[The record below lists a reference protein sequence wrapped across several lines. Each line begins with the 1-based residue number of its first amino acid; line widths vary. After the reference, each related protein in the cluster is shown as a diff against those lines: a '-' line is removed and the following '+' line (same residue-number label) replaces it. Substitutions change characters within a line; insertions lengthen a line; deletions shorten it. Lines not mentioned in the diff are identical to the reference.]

1 MATRTDRSRGWNAL
15 AALIIL
21 ASLYCRCAVAM
32 MAGTTPD
39 TPAARID
46 PNTVASPWNGVGS
59 VVVSGNAF
67 SGVVVA
73 PRFVLTASHVVGSTP
88 ASAIQFVL
96 NFGGN
101 QTHTIP
107 AQAVFRYP
115 TASFPYDDLA
125 LVELTVAVPNGVN
138 IYPLFREP
146 LNSTQR
152 ITLVGY
158 GASGNGDVGVS
169 VSASRTVRRRGENVV
184 DAVQT
189 TVDTSGRSSLFY
201 LYDFDG
207 PSGNGVFGGPT
218 LGNAVETLVAGGDS
232 GSPAFIGGA
241 LLGINTF
248 VAQPVA
254 GQPNDYKFGMFG
266 GGMLLSRPEFLDW
279 IDATTGY
286 TASADAVDIPTL
298 PQWALIAGTLL
309 MGAIALRA
317 QAPRQ
322 RA

>member
-1 MATRTDRSRGWNAL
+1 
-15 AALIIL
+15 
-21 ASLYCRCAVAM
+21 
-32 MAGTTPD
+32 MAGAPPD
-39 TPAARID
+39 TPVARVD
-46 PNTVASPWNGVGS
+46 ANTTSSPWNGVGS
-59 VVVSGNAF
+59 VVVSGGVY

-73 PRFVLTASHVVGSTP
+73 PRFVLTAAHVVGTTSPT
-88 ASAIQFVL
+88 AIQFVL

-125 LVELTVAVPNGVN
+125 LIELSTAVPAGVHV
-138 IYPLFREP
+138 YPLIREP
-146 LNSTQR
+146 LNAAQK

-158 GASGNGDVGVS
+158 GASGNGNAGIS
-169 VSASRTVRRRGENVV
+169 VAASRSVKRSGENIV

-189 TVDTSGRSSLFY
+189 SVDGSGRSSLFY

-232 GSPAFIGGA
+232 GSPAFLGTS

-286 TASADAVDIPTL
+286 TADTGAVDIPTL
-298 PQWALIAGTLL
+298 PQWAVIMGAMLL
-309 MGAIALRA
+309 GAIALRT
-317 QAPRQ
+317 QALQ
-322 RA
+322 RRA

>member
-1 MATRTDRSRGWNAL
+1 MATRTERSRGWTAL
-15 AALIIL
+15 AALVIF
-21 ASLYCRCAVAM
+21 ASLYCKFAIAT
-32 MAGTTPD
+32 MAGAAPD
-39 TPAARID
+39 TPAARVD
-46 PNTVASPWNGVGS
+46 PNTTASPWNGVGS
-59 VVVSGNAF
+59 VVVSGAAY

-73 PRFVLTASHVVGSTP
+73 PRFVLTASHVVGSAPP
-88 ASAIQFVL
+88 AAIQFVL

-101 QTHTIP
+101 QTHTLA

-125 LVELTVAVPNGVN
+125 LIELTAAVPGGVH
-138 IYPLFREP
+138 IYPLVREP

-158 GASGNGDVGVS
+158 GASGNGNVGVT
-169 VSASRTVRRRGENVV
+169 VAGSRTVKRVGENVV

-189 TVDTSGRSSLFY
+189 TVDASGRSSLFY

-207 PSGNGVFGGPT
+207 PSGTGVFGGPT
-218 LGNAVETLVAGGDS
+218 LGNAIETLVAGGDS

-241 LLGINTF
+241 LMGINTF

-266 GGMLLSRPEFLDW
+266 GGMLLSRPEFLNW

-286 TASADAVDIPTL
+286 TASIDAVDVPTL
-298 PQWALIAGTLL
+298 PQWALIFGTLL
-309 MGAIALRA
+309 MGTIAFRA
-317 QAPRQ
+317 QALR
-322 RA
+322 RHA

>member
-1 MATRTDRSRGWNAL
+1 MATRPDRSRGCNAL

-21 ASLYCRCAVAM
+21 ALLYCRFAGAM
-32 MAGTTPD
+32 MAGTLPD
-39 TPAARID
+39 TPAARVD
-46 PNTVASPWNGVGS
+46 PNTTSSPWNGVGS
-59 VVVSGNAF
+59 VVVSGAAY

-73 PRFVLTASHVVGSTP
+73 PRFVLTASHVVGSTSP
-88 ASAIQFVL
+88 AAIQFVL

-115 TASFPYDDLA
+115 SASFPYDDLA

-169 VSASRTVRRRGENVV
+169 AAASRSVKRVGENIV
-184 DAVQT
+184 DAVQA
-189 TVDTSGRSSLFY
+189 TVDASGRSSLFY

-207 PSGNGVFGGPT
+207 PSGSGVFGGPT

-241 LLGINTF
+241 LMGINTF

-266 GGMLLSRPEFLDW
+266 GGMLLSRAEFLNW

-309 MGAIALRA
+309 LGSIALGAQPPRRRA
-317 QAPRQ
+317 
-322 RA
+322 